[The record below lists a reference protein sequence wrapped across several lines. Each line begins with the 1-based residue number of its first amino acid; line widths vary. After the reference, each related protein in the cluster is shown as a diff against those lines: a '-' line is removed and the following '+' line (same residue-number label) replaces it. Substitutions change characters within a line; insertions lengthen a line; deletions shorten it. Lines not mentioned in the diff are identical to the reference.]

1 MLRLLIL
8 SPVLERQSRKLGS
21 IFGEDAAGAAAELGN
36 VVEHPRDLWAG
47 QGDVRIDPEA
57 FPRVVVMHGE
67 EPKSAAVGETVM
79 DEILPPAL
87 IWPLWRRR
95 TLGTAHEAL
104 LAPTALAN
112 L

>member
-1 MLRLLIL
+1 
-8 SPVLERQSRKLGS
+8 
-21 IFGEDAAGAAAELGN
+21 
-36 VVEHPRDLWAG
+36 
-47 QGDVRIDPEA
+47 
-57 FPRVVVMHGE
+57 MHGE